1 MSVICTNDLHAILRR
16 TRVAMDLDSSQT
28 KINKNQLNCQYL
40 GVKNRNNAGSFGFM
54 NLSVTEFKDESSS
67 GFKIFLNYTNI
78 FLTVMHDKLVK
89 PKYVCNKMPNE
100 SGRCLYVIYV
110 LDEFHKYIL

>member
-67 GFKIFLNYTNI
+67 GFENFFNYTNV

-89 PKYVCNKMPNE
+89 PKYVCN
-100 SGRCLYVIYV
+100 
-110 LDEFHKYIL
+110 